1 MKNFMCVT
9 IATCFGDLN
18 HFNRCRYW
26 QKKHVSIFLNL
37 CWMQFDSCPIDIHI
51 YFQCCFTIHDRILMD
66 NLSQWVPMYENVG
79 TVVYDE
85 PFPQQSTSKFS
96 LLIAHVCSYP
106 VATATYATFVVTSIW
121 FSLFLPQHLRYFVEL
136 RIPHVC
142 LFPLEIQSKTSSGTS
157 FWLSSLLPQ
166 FQRFNHEL
174 LRYFWE
180 RFWT

>member
-1 MKNFMCVT
+1 MRLVLVISIISIDVDIDK
-9 IATCFGDLN
+9 
-18 HFNRCRYW
+18 
-26 QKKHVSIFLNL
+26 KKHVSIFLNL